1 MIHIY
6 KFNLQVSSSLNSRP
20 LVWHAFSVF
29 IFPINKCDKN
39 KHTTVKE
46 GERELYKTNIKSS
59 YACEFIVLIH
69 QYRSIWKKSFNNLR
83 HRYVMSQIPFFY
95 HRLSWNPRQ
104 SVWIP
109 PQYTCG
115 GKGVHAIGH
124 WVITHLFGSKNL
136 AHNLTSKTL
145 FF

>member
-83 HRYVMSQIPFFY
+83 HRYVMSQIPFFTIDCRGIQDKVCES
-95 HRLSWNPRQ
+95 HHNIR
-104 SVWIP
+104 VVE
-109 PQYTCG
+109 
-115 GKGVHAIGH
+115 KGSMPSGTEWLPICLGLKT
-124 WVITHLFGSKNL
+124 W
-136 AHNLTSKTL
+136 LTI
-145 FF
+145 